1 MLIQSDAQNTEER
14 EERTDMEPQLW
25 RIDDLAQQTGIPSRT
40 IRFYNTQG
48 LLPPPLMRGR
58 VAFYEQEHSA
68 VLRIIREL
76 KEQQH
81 LPLDV
86 IKQLLEIR
94 TQHGDMQ
101 MNLALN
107 QRLTRSLSQNAQSLR
122 LSRAELAQRCDVT
135 LAYIE
140 DLTKQELIFPQEVDG
155 ESVFNG
161 DDALLV
167 ELYHR
172 FEQLGLPLSLPALI
186 RFQLRQLVRS
196 EIAAYEQ
203 HVIPRWHEEGLSLEE
218 QTAQFEHMLTLA
230 DTLLSIMHKKLL
242 YQI

>member
-1 MLIQSDAQNTEER
+1 MLVQSDAQYTEER
-14 EERTDMEPQLW
+14 TEAEPQLW
-25 RIDDLAQQTGIPSRT
+25 RIDGLAQQTGIPSRT

-58 VAFYEQEHSA
+58 VAYYEQEHVL

-86 IKQLLEIR
+86 IKHLLEIR
-94 TQHGDMQ
+94 AQHGDMQ

-107 QRLTRSLSQNAQSLR
+107 QRFTRGLPVQSLQ
-122 LSRAELAQRCDVT
+122 LSKAELAQRCDVT
-135 LAYIE
+135 LAYID
-140 DLTKQELIFPQEVDG
+140 DLTKQELIFPQEVEG
-155 ESVFNG
+155 KLIFNG

-167 ELYHR
+167 ELYRR
-172 FEQLGLPLSLPALI
+172 FEQLGIPLSLPTLI

-203 HVIPRWHEEGLSLEE
+203 HVIPRWHAEGLSLEE
-218 QTAQFEHMLTLA
+218 QTEQFEHMLTIA
-230 DTLLSIMHKKLL
+230 DTLLSVMHKKLL

>member
-1 MLIQSDAQNTEER
+1 MLVQSDAQYTEER
-14 EERTDMEPQLW
+14 ADTEPQLW
-25 RIDDLAQQTGIPSRT
+25 RIDGLAQQTGIPSRT

-58 VAFYEQEHSA
+58 VAFYEQKHVL

-94 TQHGDMQ
+94 AQHGDMQ

-107 QRLTRSLSQNAQSLR
+107 QRFTRGLPVQTQAIQLSG
-122 LSRAELAQRCDVT
+122 AELAQRCDVT
-135 LAYIE
+135 VGYID

-155 ESVFNG
+155 EHIFNG
-161 DDALLV
+161 DDMLLV
-167 ELYHR
+167 ELYRR
-172 FEQLGLPLSLPALI
+172 FEQFGLPLSLSGLI
-186 RFQLRQLVRS
+186 RFQLKQLVRS

-203 HVIPRWHEEGLSLEE
+203 HVVPRWHEESLSLEE
-218 QTAQFEHMLTLA
+218 QTEQFEHMLTLV
-230 DTLLSIMHKKLL
+230 DTLLSVMHKKLL
-242 YQI
+242 YHI

>member
-1 MLIQSDAQNTEER
+1 MLVQSDAQYAEER
-14 EERTDMEPQLW
+14 VERTETEPQLW
-25 RIDDLAQQTGIPSRT
+25 RIDGLAQQTGIPSRT

-58 VAFYEQEHSA
+58 VAYYEQEHVL

-94 TQHGDMQ
+94 ARHGDMQ

-107 QRLTRSLSQNAQSLR
+107 QRFMRGLPAQTQTLR
-122 LSRAELAQRCDVT
+122 LSKGELAQRCDVT
-135 LAYIE
+135 LAYID
-140 DLTKQELIFPQEVDG
+140 DLTKQELIFPQEDEG
-155 ESVFNG
+155 ELVFNG

-167 ELYHR
+167 ELYRR
-172 FEQLGLPLSLPALI
+172 FEQLGIPLSLPALI
-186 RFQLRQLVRS
+186 RFQLKQLVRS

-203 HVIPRWHEEGLSLEE
+203 HIVPRWHNEGLSLEE
-218 QTAQFEHMLTLA
+218 QTEQFEHMLTIA
-230 DTLLSIMHKKLL
+230 DTLLSVMHRKLL